1 MVTSAHLRMRSFS
14 SRHAELACC
23 LVCKDVSPRRKDSQ
37 SSLAQSSSGMNAKL
51 ACADGLTANLG
62 VPAAYLEVS

>member
-23 LVCKDVSPRRKDSQ
+23 LACKDVSPKKRDSQ
-37 SSLAQSSSGMNAKL
+37 SNLAQSLCGTNARL